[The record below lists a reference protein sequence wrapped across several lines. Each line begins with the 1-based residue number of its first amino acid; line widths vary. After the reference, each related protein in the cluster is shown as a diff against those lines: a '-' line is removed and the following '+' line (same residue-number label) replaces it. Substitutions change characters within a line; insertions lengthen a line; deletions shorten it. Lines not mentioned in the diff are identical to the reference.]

1 MVSRG
6 IHPALVDFLRLALA
20 ACLAFVT
27 ACADIAIAPIPIVTL
42 GGSVATPKGAPVQ
55 GVEIYFIPASTAPSL
70 GTLTSARL
78 APRPPAGTVSP
89 AAGFAEET
97 IPVAKTA
104 FDGTFEI
111 DIAVGRYNLHI
122 YAPERSGVP
131 SSLIRGFEVGRVKPR
146 FDFRYGGLEVTGA
159 VTGPGGDPVTNA
171 TVSFY
176 NSDKYFHASAR
187 FDGTRYTVYLPGGRY
202 SVRVE
207 PPSFVSGIPD
217 IIVPRFPIAADTTI
231 DFFLTGHLVTG
242 IVTGPDGSPLP
253 NATVYVSGPNVSS
266 GTNADA
272 TGQYSLYAPTA
283 TYVPYAY
290 PPMTR
295 LDVFSRRFNS
305 VAVAGPTTIDLA
317 FTGITWSGVV
327 REAGTGTPIP
337 GAIVRVVGDDYYG
350 YLGKAQSTT
359 DGTGAFKLYLAS
371 PQAYRLTAT
380 ASGYAPLDPVEASAG
395 SDSTFDLTLNFS
407 SAP

>member
-70 GTLTSARL
+70 GTLTPARL

-97 IPVAKTA
+97 I
-104 FDGTFEI
+104 
-111 DIAVGRYNLHI
+111 
-122 YAPERSGVP
+122 
-131 SSLIRGFEVGRVKPR
+131 
-146 FDFRYGGLEVTGA
+146 
-159 VTGPGGDPVTNA
+159 
-171 TVSFY
+171 
-176 NSDKYFHASAR
+176 
-187 FDGTRYTVYLPGGRY
+187 
-202 SVRVE
+202 
-207 PPSFVSGIPD
+207 
-217 IIVPRFPIAADTTI
+217 
-231 DFFLTGHLVTG
+231 
-242 IVTGPDGSPLP
+242 
-253 NATVYVSGPNVSS
+253 
-266 GTNADA
+266 
-272 TGQYSLYAPTA
+272 
-283 TYVPYAY
+283 
-290 PPMTR
+290 
-295 LDVFSRRFNS
+295 FSRRFNS

-350 YLGKAQSTT
+350 YLGKARSTT

-380 ASGYAPLDPVEASAG
+380 ASGYAPIDPVEASAG

>member
-1 MVSRG
+1 
-6 IHPALVDFLRLALA
+6 
-20 ACLAFVT
+20 
-27 ACADIAIAPIPIVTL
+27 
-42 GGSVATPKGAPVQ
+42 
-55 GVEIYFIPASTAPSL
+55 
-70 GTLTSARL
+70 
-78 APRPPAGTVSP
+78 VSP
-89 AAGFAEET
+89 AAGFADET
-97 IPVAKTA
+97 IPIAKTG
-104 FDGTFEI
+104 FDGKFEI
-111 DIAVGRYNLHI
+111 DIAVGSYILHI
-122 YAPERSGVP
+122 RAPERSGVP
-131 SSLIRGFEVGRVKPR
+131 SSIIKRFEVSGVKPR
-146 FDFRYGGLEVTGA
+146 FDFRYEGLEVTGA
-159 VTGPGGDPVTNA
+159 VTGPDGAPVTNA

-176 NSDKYFHASAR
+176 NSDEYFHASAR

-202 SVRVE
+202 SVHAE
-207 PPSFVSGIPD
+207 PPSYVSGIPD
-217 IIVPRFPIAADTTI
+217 IIVPRFSIAADTTI

-242 IVTGPDGSPLP
+242 IVTGPDGSSLP
-253 NATVYVSGPNVSS
+253 YATVYVSGLNVSS

-272 TGQYSLYAPTA
+272 AGQYSLYAPTA

-295 LDVFSRRFNS
+295 LDIFSRRFNS

-337 GAIVRVVGDDYYG
+337 GALVRVVGDDYYG

-380 ASGYAPLDPVEASAG
+380 ASGYTPLGPVEASA
-395 SDSTFDLTLNFS
+395 
-407 SAP
+407 